1 MENFV
6 DMVLNGKL
14 KQVCR
19 ILYGKK
25 LSEMERLIGHYLGQN
40 GFFPS
45 TSIAYN
51 SDTECYAITLT
62 YYVRD

>member
-25 LSEMERLIGHYLGQN
+25 LGEMERLIGYNLEQG

-51 SDTECYAITLT
+51 SDTGCYAITLT
-62 YYVRD
+62 YYVRK